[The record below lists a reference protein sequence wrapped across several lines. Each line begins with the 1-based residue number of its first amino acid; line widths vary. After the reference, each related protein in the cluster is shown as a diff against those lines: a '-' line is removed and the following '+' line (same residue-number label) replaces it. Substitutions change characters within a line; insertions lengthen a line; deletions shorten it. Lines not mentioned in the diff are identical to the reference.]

1 MTIVRQ
7 EQDQDSSPSTR
18 RPRRRLQTLDSWRAY
33 RNFRFLWVANFFA
46 NTAQWLQLLS
56 VGWLV
61 RDLTDSFASSGLL
74 VVAVGG
80 MTTLPTLIVG
90 PWAGVLG
97 DRVNR
102 RKLVMA
108 VQSFMTVA
116 AITFAFVVHS
126 GHIEWWHAYIYVF
139 VSGICWSISIT
150 MRQTLVANT
159 VPREALVN
167 AYASNTLTITGT
179 RMIGPFIGGVLIT
192 TIGFTWNF
200 AIEASLY
207 AATVLAFWP
216 MKTPFLQHRPADS
229 NASPLS
235 DFLEGLRY
243 VRKQERVIWNL
254 MVVGLIPNVLLHP
267 VWFVLPVFTV
277 EVLHR
282 TADTGGVLLAV
293 TGFGGLLSALT
304 IASVGFGANRG
315 LICLWAVLVSSAA
328 VVLFAYSPWL
338 VPAAILIGL
347 MSLAQATF
355 RTSSSTLIQ
364 SMVPDHLRS
373 RITSLHLYSQGF
385 VFMSS
390 LAVGLLVD
398 LTNVV
403 VALAAVGIA
412 GLVLG
417 SISYLVLPRVRQAR

>member
-1 MTIVRQ
+1 M
-7 EQDQDSSPSTR
+7 TR

-33 RNFRFLWVANFFA
+33 RDFRFLWVANFFA

-80 MTTLPTLIVG
+80 MTTLPTLVVG

-97 DRVNR
+97 DRVDR

-126 GHIEWWHAYIYVF
+126 GHIEWWHAYVYVF
-139 VSGICWSISIT
+139 VSGTCWSISIT

-159 VPREALVN
+159 VPKEALVN

-192 TIGFTWNF
+192 TVGFTWNF
-200 AIEASLY
+200 AIEASMY

-216 MKTPFLQHRPADS
+216 MKTPYLQHRPANS
-229 NASPLS
+229 SSSPLS

-243 VRKQERVIWNL
+243 VRKQERVIWDL
-254 MVVGLIPNVLLHP
+254 LVVGLIPNVLLHP

-315 LICLWAVLVSSAA
+315 LFCLWAVLVSSAA

-364 SMVPDHLRS
+364 SLVPDHLRS

-398 LTNVV
+398 LTTVV

-417 SISYLVLPRVRQAR
+417 SISYLVFPRVRQAR

>member
-1 MTIVRQ
+1 
-7 EQDQDSSPSTR
+7 
-18 RPRRRLQTLDSWRAY
+18 
-33 RNFRFLWVANFFA
+33 
-46 NTAQWLQLLS
+46 
-56 VGWLV
+56 
-61 RDLTDSFASSGLL
+61 
-74 VVAVGG
+74 
-80 MTTLPTLIVG
+80 
-90 PWAGVLG
+90 
-97 DRVNR
+97 
-102 RKLVMA
+102 
-108 VQSFMTVA
+108 
-116 AITFAFVVHS
+116 
-126 GHIEWWHAYIYVF
+126 
-139 VSGICWSISIT
+139 
-150 MRQTLVANT
+150 
-159 VPREALVN
+159 
-167 AYASNTLTITGT
+167 LTITGT

-398 LTNVV
+398 LTTVV

>member
-1 MTIVRQ
+1 
-7 EQDQDSSPSTR
+7 
-18 RPRRRLQTLDSWRAY
+18 
-33 RNFRFLWVANFFA
+33 VANFFA

-254 MVVGLIPNVLLHP
+254 LVVGLIPNVLLHP

-398 LTNVV
+398 LTTVV

>member
-1 MTIVRQ
+1 M
-7 EQDQDSSPSTR
+7 
-18 RPRRRLQTLDSWRAY
+18 DSWRAY
-33 RNFRFLWVANFFA
+33 RDFRFLWVANFFA

-80 MTTLPTLIVG
+80 MTTLPTLVVG

-97 DRVNR
+97 DRVDR

-126 GHIEWWHAYIYVF
+126 GHIEWWHAYVYVF
-139 VSGICWSISIT
+139 VSGTCWSISIT

-159 VPREALVN
+159 VPKEALVN

-192 TIGFTWNF
+192 TVGFTWNF
-200 AIEASLY
+200 AIEASMY

-216 MKTPFLQHRPADS
+216 MKTPYLQHRPANS
-229 NASPLS
+229 SSSPMS

-243 VRKQERVIWNL
+243 VRKQERVIWDL
-254 MVVGLIPNVLLHP
+254 LVVGLIPNVLLHP

-315 LICLWAVLVSSAA
+315 LFCLWAVLVSSAA

-364 SMVPDHLRS
+364 SLVPDHLRS

-398 LTNVV
+398 LTTVV

-417 SISYLVLPRVRQAR
+417 SISYLVFPRVRQAR

>member
-1 MTIVRQ
+1 M
-7 EQDQDSSPSTR
+7 
-18 RPRRRLQTLDSWRAY
+18 DSWRAY
-33 RNFRFLWVANFFA
+33 RDFRFLWVANFFA

-80 MTTLPTLIVG
+80 MTTLPTLVVG

-97 DRVNR
+97 DRVDR

-126 GHIEWWHAYIYVF
+126 GHIEWWHAYVYVF
-139 VSGICWSISIT
+139 VSGTCWSISIT

-159 VPREALVN
+159 VPKEALVN

-192 TIGFTWNF
+192 TVGFTWNF
-200 AIEASLY
+200 AIEASMY

-216 MKTPFLQHRPADS
+216 MKTPYLQHRPTDS
-229 NASPLS
+229 NSSPMS

-243 VRKQERVIWNL
+243 VKKQERVIWDL
-254 MVVGLIPNVLLHP
+254 LVVGLIPNVLLHP

-315 LICLWAVLVSSAA
+315 LFCLWAVLVSSAA

-364 SMVPDHLRS
+364 SLVPDHLRS

-398 LTNVV
+398 LTTVV

-417 SISYLVLPRVRQAR
+417 SISYLVFPRVRQAR

>member
-1 MTIVRQ
+1 M
-7 EQDQDSSPSTR
+7 
-18 RPRRRLQTLDSWRAY
+18 
-33 RNFRFLWVANFFA
+33 ANFFA

-80 MTTLPTLIVG
+80 MTTLPTLVVG

-150 MRQTLVANT
+150 VRQTLVANT

-207 AATVLAFWP
+207 AATVLVFWP

-282 TADTGGVLLAV
+282 TADTGGILLAV

-373 RITSLHLYSQGF
+373 RITSLHLYSQGL

-398 LTNVV
+398 LTTVV

>member
-1 MTIVRQ
+1 M
-7 EQDQDSSPSTR
+7 
-18 RPRRRLQTLDSWRAY
+18 DSWRAY
-33 RNFRFLWVANFFA
+33 RDFRFLWVGNFFA

-74 VVAVGG
+74 VVTVGG

-97 DRVNR
+97 DRVDR

-116 AITFAFVVHS
+116 AIIFAVVVHS
-126 GHIEWWHAYIYVF
+126 GHVEWWHAYIYVV
-139 VSGICWSISIT
+139 VSGVCWSTTLT

-167 AYASNTLTITGT
+167 AYAFNTLTITGT

-192 TIGFTWNF
+192 TVGFSWNF
-200 AIEASLY
+200 TIEAGLY
-207 AATVLAFWP
+207 AATVLAFLP
-216 MKTPFLQHRPADS
+216 MKTPYTMPRRADS
-229 NASPLS
+229 GGSPWAN
-235 DFLEGLRY
+235 FMEGLRY
-243 VRKQERVIWNL
+243 VRKEERVIWNL
-254 MVVGLIPNVLLHP
+254 LLLGLIPNVLLHP
-267 VWFVLPVFTV
+267 VWFMLPVFTV
-277 EVLHR
+277 EILQMN
-282 TADTGGVLLAV
+282 ADVGGILLAV
-293 TGFGGLLSALT
+293 TGLGGLISALT
-304 IASVGFGANRG
+304 IASLGFGTNRG
-315 LICLWAVLVSSAA
+315 LICLWAILLSSFSI
-328 VVLFAYSPWL
+328 LFFAYSSWL
-338 VPAAILIGL
+338 MPAMILIGL
-347 MSLAQATF
+347 MSLGQATF

-364 SMVPDHLRS
+364 SLVPDHLRS

-398 LTNVV
+398 LTTVV
-403 VALAAVGIA
+403 VALTVIGAAGI
-412 GLVLG
+412 VLG
-417 SISYLVLPRVRQAR
+417 AISYVILPRVRQAR

>member
-1 MTIVRQ
+1 M
-7 EQDQDSSPSTR
+7 
-18 RPRRRLQTLDSWRAY
+18 
-33 RNFRFLWVANFFA
+33 ANFFA

-80 MTTLPTLIVG
+80 MTTLPTLVVG

-108 VQSFMTVA
+108 IQSFMTVA

-150 MRQTLVANT
+150 VRQTLVANT

-398 LTNVV
+398 LTTVV

>member
-1 MTIVRQ
+1 M
-7 EQDQDSSPSTR
+7 
-18 RPRRRLQTLDSWRAY
+18 DSWRAY
-33 RNFRFLWVANFFA
+33 RDFRFLWVANFFA

-80 MTTLPTLIVG
+80 MTTLPTLVVG

-97 DRVNR
+97 DRVDR

-116 AITFAFVVHS
+116 AIAFAFVVHS

-139 VSGICWSISIT
+139 VSGVCWSTSIT

-200 AIEASLY
+200 AIEAGLY
-207 AATVLAFWP
+207 AATVLAFLP
-216 MKTPFLQHRPADS
+216 MKTPYLQHRPADS
-229 NASPLS
+229 SGSPLAN
-235 DFLEGLRY
+235 FLEGLRY

-254 MVVGLIPNVLLHP
+254 LVVGLIPNVLLHP

-282 TADTGGVLLAV
+282 SADTGGVLLAV
-293 TGFGGLLSALT
+293 TGFGGLLSAIT

-315 LICLWAVLVSSAA
+315 LICLWAVL
-328 VVLFAYSPWL
+328 FAYSPWL
-338 VPAAILIGL
+338 VPAAVLIGL

-364 SMVPDHLRS
+364 SLVPDHLRS

-398 LTNVV
+398 LTTVV

-417 SISYLVLPRVRQAR
+417 SISYLVLPRVRQAG

>member
-1 MTIVRQ
+1 M
-7 EQDQDSSPSTR
+7 
-18 RPRRRLQTLDSWRAY
+18 
-33 RNFRFLWVANFFA
+33 ANFFA

-80 MTTLPTLIVG
+80 MTTLPTLVVG

-150 MRQTLVANT
+150 IRQTLVANT

-398 LTNVV
+398 LTTVV

>member
-1 MTIVRQ
+1 M
-7 EQDQDSSPSTR
+7 
-18 RPRRRLQTLDSWRAY
+18 DSWRAY
-33 RNFRFLWVANFFA
+33 RDFRFLWVANFFA

-56 VGWLV
+56 IGWLV

-74 VVAVGG
+74 VVTVGG
-80 MTTLPTLIVG
+80 MTTLPTLVVG

-97 DRVNR
+97 DRVDR

-108 VQSFMTVA
+108 IQAFMTVA
-116 AITFAFVVHS
+116 AVVFAFVVHS
-126 GHIEWWHAYIYVF
+126 GHVEWWHAYIYVF
-139 VSGICWSISIT
+139 VSGICWSISLTI
-150 MRQTLVANT
+150 RQTLVANT

-179 RMIGPFIGGVLIT
+179 RMVGPFVGGIMIT

-200 AIEASLY
+200 AIEAGLY
-207 AATVLAFWP
+207 AATVLAFFP
-216 MKTPFLQHRPADS
+216 MKTPYLQARPEDS
-229 NASPLS
+229 GGSPLAN
-235 DFLEGLRY
+235 FMEGLRY

-254 MVVGLIPNVLLHP
+254 LVVGLIPNVLLHP

-282 TADTGGVLLAV
+282 SADTGGILLAV

-304 IASVGFGANRG
+304 IASVGFGYNRG
-315 LICLWAVLVSSAA
+315 LICLAA
-328 VVLFAYSPWL
+328 ILLASTSVVLFAFSHWL
-338 VPAAILIGL
+338 FLAMILIGL

-364 SMVPDHLRS
+364 SLVPDHLRS

-390 LAVGLLVD
+390 LIVGLLVD
-398 LTNVV
+398 LTTVV
-403 VALAAVGIA
+403 IALSVVGGA
-412 GLVLG
+412 GILLG
-417 SISYLVLPRVRQAR
+417 AISYLALPGLRAAR

>member
-1 MTIVRQ
+1 
-7 EQDQDSSPSTR
+7 
-18 RPRRRLQTLDSWRAY
+18 
-33 RNFRFLWVANFFA
+33 VANFFA

-398 LTNVV
+398 LTTVV

>member
-1 MTIVRQ
+1 M
-7 EQDQDSSPSTR
+7 
-18 RPRRRLQTLDSWRAY
+18 DSWRAY
-33 RNFRFLWVANFFA
+33 RDFRFLWVANFFA

-80 MTTLPTLIVG
+80 MTTLPTLVVG

-97 DRVNR
+97 DRVDR

-116 AITFAFVVHS
+116 AITFAFVVHFC
-126 GHIEWWHAYIYVF
+126 HIEWWHAYVYVF
-139 VSGICWSISIT
+139 VSGTCWSISIT

-159 VPREALVN
+159 VPKEALVN

-192 TIGFTWNF
+192 TVGFTWNF
-200 AIEASLY
+200 AIEASMY

-216 MKTPFLQHRPADS
+216 MKTPYLQHRPADS
-229 NASPLS
+229 NGSPMS

-254 MVVGLIPNVLLHP
+254 LVVGLIPNVLLHP

-364 SMVPDHLRS
+364 SLVPDHLRS

-398 LTNVV
+398 LTTVV

-417 SISYLVLPRVRQAR
+417 SISYLVFPRVRQAR

>member
-1 MTIVRQ
+1 
-7 EQDQDSSPSTR
+7 
-18 RPRRRLQTLDSWRAY
+18 
-33 RNFRFLWVANFFA
+33 VANFFA

-80 MTTLPTLIVG
+80 MTTLPTLVVG

-108 VQSFMTVA
+108 IQSFMTVA

-126 GHIEWWHAYIYVF
+126 GQIEWWHAYIYVF

-150 MRQTLVANT
+150 VRQTLVANT

-398 LTNVV
+398 LTTVV

>member
-1 MTIVRQ
+1 M
-7 EQDQDSSPSTR
+7 
-18 RPRRRLQTLDSWRAY
+18 
-33 RNFRFLWVANFFA
+33 ANFFA

-80 MTTLPTLIVG
+80 MTTLPTLVVG

-417 SISYLVLPRVRQAR
+417 SIFYLVLPRVRQAR

>member
-1 MTIVRQ
+1 MIVRQ
-7 EQDQDSSPSTR
+7 DQERETGHAPQ

-33 RNFRFLWVANFFA
+33 RDFRFLWVANFFA

-56 VGWLV
+56 IGWLV

-74 VVAVGG
+74 VVTVGG
-80 MTTLPTLIVG
+80 MTTLPTLVVG

-97 DRVNR
+97 DRVDR

-108 VQSFMTVA
+108 VQAFMTMA
-116 AITFAFVVHS
+116 AIVFAFVVHS
-126 GHIEWWHAYIYVF
+126 GHVEWWHAYIYVF
-139 VSGICWSISIT
+139 ISGICWSISLT
-150 MRQTLVANT
+150 VRQTLVANT

-179 RMIGPFIGGVLIT
+179 RMVGPFVGGILIT

-200 AIEASLY
+200 AIEAGLY
-207 AATVLAFWP
+207 SATVLAFFP
-216 MKTPFLQHRPADS
+216 MKTPYLQTRPEDS
-229 NASPLS
+229 GGSPLAN
-235 DFLEGLRY
+235 FMEGLRY

-254 MVVGLIPNVLLHP
+254 LVVGLIPNVLLHP

-282 TADTGGVLLAV
+282 SADTGGILLAV

-304 IASVGFGANRG
+304 IASVGFGYNRG
-315 LICLWAVLVSSAA
+315 LICLAA
-328 VVLFAYSPWL
+328 ILLASTTVVLFAFSHWL
-338 VPAAILIGL
+338 FLAMILIGL

-364 SMVPDHLRS
+364 SLVPDHLRS

-398 LTNVV
+398 LTTVV
-403 VALAAVGIA
+403 IALSVVGGA
-412 GLVLG
+412 GILLG
-417 SISYLVLPRVRQAR
+417 AISYLALPGLRAAR

>member
-1 MTIVRQ
+1 M
-7 EQDQDSSPSTR
+7 
-18 RPRRRLQTLDSWRAY
+18 
-33 RNFRFLWVANFFA
+33 ANFFA

-80 MTTLPTLIVG
+80 MTTLPTLVVG

-355 RTSSSTLIQ
+355 RASSSTLIQ

-398 LTNVV
+398 LTTVV

>member
-1 MTIVRQ
+1 M
-7 EQDQDSSPSTR
+7 
-18 RPRRRLQTLDSWRAY
+18 
-33 RNFRFLWVANFFA
+33 ANFFA

-150 MRQTLVANT
+150 VRQTLVANT

-398 LTNVV
+398 LTTVV

>member
-1 MTIVRQ
+1 M
-7 EQDQDSSPSTR
+7 
-18 RPRRRLQTLDSWRAY
+18 
-33 RNFRFLWVANFFA
+33 ANFFA

-126 GHIEWWHAYIYVF
+126 GQIEWWHAYIYVF

-150 MRQTLVANT
+150 VRQTLVANT

-398 LTNVV
+398 LTTVV

>member
-1 MTIVRQ
+1 MTRA
-7 EQDQDSSPSTR
+7 PSQASR

-33 RNFRFLWVANFFA
+33 RDFRFLWVGNFFA

-61 RDLTDSFASSGLL
+61 RDLTDSFAISGLL

-80 MTTLPTLIVG
+80 MTTLPTLVVG

-97 DRVNR
+97 DRVDR

-108 VQSFMTVA
+108 VQSFMTAA
-116 AITFAFVVHS
+116 AITFAIVVHL
-126 GHIEWWHAYIYVF
+126 GHVEWWHAYIYVF
-139 VSGICWSISIT
+139 VSGICWSISLT
-150 MRQTLVANT
+150 MRQTLIANT

-179 RMIGPFIGGVLIT
+179 RMIGPLIGGVLIT
-192 TIGFTWNF
+192 SLGFTWNF
-200 AIEASLY
+200 TIEAGLY
-207 AATVLAFWP
+207 AATVLVFLP
-216 MKTPFLQHRPADS
+216 MKTPYYQRPPADS
-229 NASPLS
+229 GGSPWAN
-235 DFLEGLRY
+235 FMEGLNY
-243 VRKQERVIWNL
+243 VRKQERVIWHL
-254 MVVGLIPNVLLHP
+254 ILLGLIPNVLLHP
-267 VWFVLPVFTV
+267 VWFMLPVFTV

-282 TADTGGVLLAV
+282 SADTGGYLLAV

-304 IASVGFGANRG
+304 IASVGFGRNRG
-315 LICLWAVLVSSAA
+315 LICLWAILLASVS
-328 VVLFAYSPWL
+328 VVLFAHSQWL
-338 VPAAILIGL
+338 FPALVLIGV

-364 SMVPDHLRS
+364 SLVPDHLRS
-373 RITSLHLYSQGF
+373 RVTSLHLYSQGF

-390 LAVGLLVD
+390 LAVGYLVD
-398 LTNVV
+398 LTTVV
-403 VALAAVGIA
+403 VALTVVGLA

-417 SISYLVLPRVRQAR
+417 SISYVVFPRVRQAH

>member
-1 MTIVRQ
+1 
-7 EQDQDSSPSTR
+7 
-18 RPRRRLQTLDSWRAY
+18 
-33 RNFRFLWVANFFA
+33 VANFFA

-150 MRQTLVANT
+150 IRQTLVANT

-254 MVVGLIPNVLLHP
+254 LVVGLIPNVLLHP

-398 LTNVV
+398 LTTVV

>member
-1 MTIVRQ
+1 M
-7 EQDQDSSPSTR
+7 
-18 RPRRRLQTLDSWRAY
+18 
-33 RNFRFLWVANFFA
+33 ANFFA

-126 GHIEWWHAYIYVF
+126 GQIEWWHAYIYVF

-398 LTNVV
+398 LTTVV

>member
-1 MTIVRQ
+1 
-7 EQDQDSSPSTR
+7 
-18 RPRRRLQTLDSWRAY
+18 
-33 RNFRFLWVANFFA
+33 VANFFA

-80 MTTLPTLIVG
+80 MTTLPTLVVG

-126 GHIEWWHAYIYVF
+126 GQIEWWHAYIYVF

-398 LTNVV
+398 LTTVV